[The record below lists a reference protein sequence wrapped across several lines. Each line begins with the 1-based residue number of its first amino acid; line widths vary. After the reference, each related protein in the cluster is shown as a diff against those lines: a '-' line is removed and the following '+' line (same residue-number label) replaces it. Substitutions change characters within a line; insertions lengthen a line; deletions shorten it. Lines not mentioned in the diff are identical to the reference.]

1 MEITDM
7 KLVKVGNDYV
17 NPDKIISIEYVS
29 LADINKR
36 KIEVHLIDGLVVQ
49 EPVKT
54 KQDIDN
60 IISRLTGTDVV
71 ECAKKIRDCC
81 QTYRDNAETDYC
93 QGCPFWYKGV
103 YFTGCLLKDSTYNEV
118 DNPGDWELDD

>member
-1 MEITDM
+1 MTNDM
-7 KLVKVGNDYV
+7 KLVKIGDDYI
-17 NPDKIISIEYVS
+17 NPDKVISIEYVPY
-29 LADINKR
+29 ADINKR
-36 KIEVHLIDGLVVQ
+36 KIEVHLVNGLVAQ
-49 EPVKT
+49 EHVKT
-54 KQDIDN
+54 KSDIDN